1 MGRRKSMRL
10 PQPRLHKPSGQAR
23 IRVGGREIYLGK
35 FGSDDAEQRYREV
48 IAELA
53 VEGRDETQVQRRS
66 TTAVPPS
73 LATPMPEPL
82 AAPPASITVGEL
94 CVAWLKDI
102 QRTKGDGYREK
113 SLWYGARVAARALRP
128 VATMAAA
135 DFGPRAML
143 SIREKFASGHVVYRN
158 AKGNVMTDR
167 PRTRRYVN
175 DTMGRIVQ
183 LFRWAAIREL
193 VPGDRPAALREIP
206 ALKPGELATVSETPK
221 RRPVPEDV
229 LEATL
234 ANLPDDMRRLVQ
246 FLRLVGCRP
255 AEAATLRLC
264 DVDRSNGQ
272 VWRYMPDRHKNAWR
286 GHSRVIAI
294 GPRAQAV
301 VLEALGGRR
310 EADLVFVPRRSRRS
324 IPIRQTAGGFSVEAI
339 RGAIQRAAAAAE
351 VPRWTTYQLRHT
363 RAHEVRLLYG
373 PDAAKAVLG
382 DKTAA
387 MLDTYSEADFSLACQ
402 AAAATG

>member
-1 MGRRKSMRL
+1 MRL
-10 PQPRLHKPSGQAR
+10 PQPRLHKASGQAR
-23 IRVGGREIYLGK
+23 IRFGGRDIYLGR
-35 FGSDDAEQRYREV
+35 FGSEEAEQRYREV

-53 VEGRDETQVQRRS
+53 IEGRDETQVQRRADAATDSFS
-66 TTAVPPS
+66 T
-73 LATPMPEPL
+73 
-82 AAPPASITVGEL
+82 AALPPALLEPPVSITVGEL

-102 QRTKGDGYREK
+102 QRTKGDNYREK

-135 DFGPRAML
+135 DFGPRAL
-143 SIREKFASGHVVYRN
+143 LNVREQFASGQVVYRDRNGN
-158 AKGNVMTDR
+158 AVTER

-193 VPGDRPAALREIP
+193 VPGDRPAALREVP
-206 ALKPGELATVSETPK
+206 ALKRGEFATVNETPK
-221 RRPVPEDV
+221 RRPVPAEV

-234 ANLPDDMRRLVQ
+234 AKLPEPTRRLVQ

-255 AEAATLRLC
+255 GEAACLRLC
-264 DVDRSNGQ
+264 DVDRSDPQ
-272 VWRYMPDRHKNAWR
+272 AWRYMPDRHKNAWR

-294 GPRAQAV
+294 GPRAQAI
-301 VLEALGGRR
+301 VLEALGGRSPD
-310 EADLVFVPRRSRRS
+310 DLVFMPKRSAAS
-324 IPIRQTAGGFSVEAI
+324 IPIRQAVGGFSSATI
-339 RGAIQRAAAAAE
+339 RNAIQRAANAAG

-387 MLDTYSEADFSLACQ
+387 MLDMYSEADFSLACQ

>member
-23 IRVGGREIYLGK
+23 LRVGGREIYLGR
-35 FGSDDAEQRYREV
+35 FGSDEAEQRYREV

-53 VEGRDETQVQRRS
+53 VEGRDETQVHRRELIVS
-66 TTAVPPS
+66 PPAATA
-73 LATPMPEPL
+73 T
-82 AAPPASITVGEL
+82 APPVPELPVSVTVGEL

-102 QRTKGDGYREK
+102 QRTKGDAYREK

-143 SIREKFASGHVVYRN
+143 TVREKFASGHVVYRN
-158 AKGNVMTDR
+158 AKGNVVTER

-183 LFRWAAIREL
+183 LFRWAAIREM
-193 VPGDRPAALREIP
+193 VPGDRPAALREVP
-206 ALKPGELATVSETPK
+206 ALKRGELATVIETPK
-221 RRPVPEDV
+221 RRPVPQDD

-234 ANLPDDMRRLVQ
+234 ARLPDDMRRLVQ

-255 AEAATLRLC
+255 GEAVVLRLC
-264 DVDRSNGQ
+264 DVDRSNAQ
-272 VWRYMPDRHKNAWR
+272 AWRYMPDRHKNAWR

-294 GPRAQAV
+294 GPRAQAI
-301 VLEALGGRR
+301 VLEALGGRG
-310 EADLVFVPRRSRRS
+310 EGDLVFVPSRCRRT
-324 IPIRQTAGGFSVEAI
+324 IPMRQTDGGFSVDAI
-339 RGAIQRAAAAAE
+339 RNAIKRAAAAAE
-351 VPRWTTYQLRHT
+351 VPRWTTYRLRHT
-363 RAHEVRLLYG
+363 RANEVRLLYG